1 MSNVCTPILVGVAF
15 LVSEILPLFHLPSK
29 RPKFPFKPWTI
40 VHEGQKIE
48 LAKKFMQVEVDE
60 ICMRTMFGGL
70 PNVGPGITRDNDNN
84 YCYCSHLSFPC
95 GQNAQVFLSSSHPFP
110 EHLVSYHNTTSCL
123 LGSCPSSPLIY
134 SVILSHSPLLKIF
147 CCLSHIFT

>member
-1 MSNVCTPILVGVAF
+1 MYAHQF
-15 LVSEILPLFHLPSK
+15 WWAWPLWFRRS
-29 RPKFPFKPWTI
+29 FPFFI
-40 VHEGQKIE
+40 CLQNGQDFPSNHGLQSMRVKKQNW
-48 LAKKFMQVEVDE
+48 LKKFMQVEVDE
-60 ICMRTMFGGL
+60 ICMCTMFGGL
-70 PNVGPGITRDNDNN
+70 PNIGPGITRDNDNN

-95 GQNAQVFLSSSHPFP
+95 GQNTQVFLSSSHPFP

-123 LGSCPSSPLIY
+123 LGSCPSSPLIH